1 MNRITQII
9 GQIHRLDF
17 QYRAAKFE
25 PLGLKACQGK
35 YLKIICENPGICQE
49 ELTGHMTVN
58 KSNIARQVAVLEE
71 SGFVERR
78 GCSKDKR
85 KIRLYPTEKTLSLKH
100 EILDVLESWQAHL
113 TQDISEEESQLLEDL
128 LNRIL
133 LRAREESED

>member
-25 PLGLKACQGK
+25 PLGLKACHGK

-85 KIRLYPTEKTLSLKH
+85 KIRLYPTEKTLSLQH

-128 LNRIL
+128 LNKIL